1 MTDNAK
7 EFELADWAVEHH
19 LSRKTTLALNKEECN
34 TVEALKLVT
43 AEDINRME
51 VPVGQIRLLREAV
64 RTLGN
69 PISVVDPPAPPPQ
82 GGRPRTPDKELEPE
96 VDPNADALR
105 QAGLD
110 LQATL
115 NAKALEEGARPDP
128 DLEAAGGT
136 PGKGQPP
143 TPSLPVVPGGGAAAG
158 GYQWSGSSGEDPLL
172 ILTAKS
178 LTNRALKIVDF
189 LLEPAKSRVSR
200 SRREQVTF
208 SSMGN
213 GGIALKAEESSHY
226 YVSIEEWV
234 GANMRLMAQL
244 IRTGA
249 LGQTKVLYYV
259 AYTTMIAD
267 LAMTSDWPS
276 VLQFDSRYR
285 ELQADRQ
292 FAWGTRL
299 SHEQQQHVRP
309 KASPQQPK
317 QKGGKTHKTPSSYS
331 ADDICRQFAAK
342 GQCMFGD
349 QCKFRHGSPGN
360 GESKKD

>member
-1 MTDNAK
+1 M
-7 EFELADWAVEHH
+7 LADWALEHQ
-19 LSRKTTLALNKEECN
+19 LSRKTTAALNKEECN
-34 TVEALKLVT
+34 SMEALKLVT
-43 AEDINRME
+43 ADDINRME

-69 PISVVDPPAPPPQ
+69 PITVVDPPALIPPPV
-82 GGRPRTPDKELEPE
+82 PTRTQDKEPLDPE
-96 VDPNADALR
+96 GGPSVDPNVEALRLAGLALLAANQAKDGEEGDALH
-105 QAGLD
+105 A
-110 LQATL
+110 
-115 NAKALEEGARPDP
+115 EE
-128 DLEAAGGT
+128 EAAGGG
-136 PGKGQPP
+136 PGKGGTPP
-143 TPSLPVVPGGGAAAG
+143 TSLPAVPGGGPHVGA
-158 GYQWSGSSGEDPLL
+158 YHWSGSGGEDPLL

-226 YVSIEEWV
+226 YISIEEWV

-244 IRTGA
+244 ITTGA
-249 LGQTKVLYYV
+249 LAQTKVLYYV

-267 LAMTSDWPS
+267 LAVTSDWQS

-309 KASPQQPK
+309 KASPQPPK
-317 QKGGKTHKTPSSYS
+317 QKGGKASKAHTSYS
-331 ADDICRQFAAK
+331 SDDICRQFAAR